1 MHVKKNKN
9 YNYKII
15 NINIKSMKNFIGLFR
30 QYPSCTGLL
39 CLILISHLF
48 EPKDAQ
54 TPLLAMPKEFI
65 PIFFFYVI
73 GMLIYMLFILPQI
86 EAQKR
91 EKITWHVVASS
102 IIVLTCFM
110 L

>member
-1 MHVKKNKN
+1 
-9 YNYKII
+9 
-15 NINIKSMKNFIGLFR
+15 MKFFIGFFR

-54 TPLLAMPKEFI
+54 TPLLAMPKDFI

-91 EKITWHVVASS
+91 EKETWIFVAISVV
-102 IIVLTCFM
+102 VLTIFM
-110 L
+110 FLKTPL

>member
-1 MHVKKNKN
+1 
-9 YNYKII
+9 
-15 NINIKSMKNFIGLFR
+15 MKFFIGFFR

-48 EPKDAQ
+48 ESKDTQ
-54 TPLLAMPKEFI
+54 TPLLAMPKDFI
-65 PIFFFYVI
+65 PVFFFYVM

-91 EKITWHVVASS
+91 EKETWIVVAISVV
-102 IIVLTCFM
+102 VLTIFM
-110 L
+110 FLKTPL